1 MTYSTY
7 FIITDFTSYPALF
20 YPVSTA
26 YVSYWSP
33 IGTRR
38 WLRIQPILRFYHDL
52 NNPYSL
58 YRNIVSLDHVTQT
71 PSSTTTSTSARARP
85 RTRTTRG
92 SPSRRATPP
101 SSASWPSSSP
111 STSSGGRRP
120 PCQRCSCY
128 GRSSR
133 SEIQGVSSG
142 LRPGLG

>member
-1 MTYSTY
+1 MATYATSD
-7 FIITDFTSYPALF
+7 FPATDLASLEP
-20 YPVSTA
+20 
-26 YVSYWSP
+26 
-33 IGTRR
+33 GDTR
-38 WLRIQPILRFYHDL
+38 WFYHDL
-52 NNPYSL
+52 NDPYSL
-58 YRNIVSLDHVTQT
+58 YRNIVSLDHATQT

-133 SEIQGVSSG
+133 SEIQGRDSIG
-142 LRPGLG
+142 LKLTGVHFRAHFRCKIHLGAN